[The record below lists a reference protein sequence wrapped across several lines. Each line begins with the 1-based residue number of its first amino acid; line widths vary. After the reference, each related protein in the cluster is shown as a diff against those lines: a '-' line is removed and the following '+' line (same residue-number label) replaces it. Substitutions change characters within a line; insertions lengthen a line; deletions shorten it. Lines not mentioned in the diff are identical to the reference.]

1 MKNKFLLKEVAGEYL
16 LVPLGSSSTQF
27 NSMITMNET
36 GAFIWKRLEK
46 GMSAKEIAEEMILEY
61 KVSIEQAKSDITKF
75 KSYLEDK
82 NIL

>member
-36 GAFIWKRLEK
+36 GAFIWKRLDN
-46 GMSAKEIAEEMILEY
+46 GMSTKKIAEEMILEY
-61 KVSIEQAKSDITKF
+61 NVSLERAESDIIKF
-75 KSYLEDK
+75 KSYLESK
-82 NIL
+82 KVL

>member
-61 KVSIEQAKSDITKF
+61 KVSIEQAESDITKF